1 MSLIFHSTVIYE
13 NNQSS
18 QTHTHTHKDK
28 QNWKDLI
35 ALKQQ
40 IEKWAQLIF
49 KYDGM
54 TYLLRSL
61 MRQ

>member
-1 MSLIFHSTVIYE
+1 MSLIFHSSVIYE

-18 QTHTHTHKDK
+18 QTHTHTQKK

-40 IEKWAQLIF
+40 IEKWA
-49 KYDGM
+49 
-54 TYLLRSL
+54 
-61 MRQ
+61 

>member
-1 MSLIFHSTVIYE
+1 MSLIFHVSVIYE

-18 QTHTHTHKDK
+18 QTHTQKSK

-40 IEKWAQLIF
+40 IEKLA
-49 KYDGM
+49 
-54 TYLLRSL
+54 
-61 MRQ
+61 